1 MIREA
6 LLEMGEGYLIGN
18 GPDPRRL
25 LCQAGCQTR
34 HSGRQVCGEREW
46 SQATGEVSFPDWK
59 VIEKKA
65 TRWSPFYLR
74 LYYIIILSI
83 VTTNPIHFII
93 KVFINFG
100 GRHNELVTT

>member
-65 TRWSPFYLR
+65 TRWSPFYLSVWRWYSPDSCPQKGVVIR
-74 LYYIIILSI
+74 LQ
-83 VTTNPIHFII
+83 T
-93 KVFINFG
+93 G
-100 GRHNELVTT
+100 